1 MDSNI
6 GRNLIRIVDSIPVLD
21 AQTFDT
27 LMTNQMNVI
36 FSIGF
41 FLTIFLLTRYIFLG
55 FAYGFLFIKF
65 SKSSID
71 SQREAGHIVVIW
83 KNKQIIEYFKF
94 IQIFMYLFIFMLQT
108 VNKTIVNCHFKE
120 KINLIK
126 ITSKNE
132 TIYFDSQ

>member
-41 FLTIFLLTRYIFLG
+41 FLTIFLLTRSFLH
-55 FAYGFLFIKF
+55 FLRICLWFLIY
-65 SKSSID
+65 
-71 SQREAGHIVVIW
+71 
-83 KNKQIIEYFKF
+83 QI
-94 IQIFMYLFIFMLQT
+94 
-108 VNKTIVNCHFKE
+108 
-120 KINLIK
+120 
-126 ITSKNE
+126 
-132 TIYFDSQ
+132 